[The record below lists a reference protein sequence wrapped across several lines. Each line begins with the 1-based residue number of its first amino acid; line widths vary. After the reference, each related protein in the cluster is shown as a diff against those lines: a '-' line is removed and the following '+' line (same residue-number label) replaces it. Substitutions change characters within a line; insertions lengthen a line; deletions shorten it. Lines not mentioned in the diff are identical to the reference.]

1 MIFYELWKKN
11 FKQVNVYY
19 LFRLCEEF
27 FHNFID
33 PLRLLLLDP
42 VRDPGQELQLVILDV
57 LCRVLRGP
65 GSQVLVSGAEY
76 LESPHTNVP
85 DLLPS
90 LRVSP
95 ELDCF
100 LCERP
105 SVKINTACP
114 LTTVPEE

>member
-19 LFRLCEEF
+19 LFRLFEEF